1 MKKCIKCDSF
11 GIVNN
16 KLLVTNYLL
25 LYLWRG
31 WILAYHVELSLRS
44 SVFNLLVKIYSSI
57 YFVKF
62 IKNDS
67 FCISIYLNH
76 ALKIHILHSAL
87 ISSPYMNW
95 TSWSRYDTAVFRA
108 VIFNGRRISWNIK
121 VSVSFEG
128 CDLMRLKP
136 YSENSFNSKNNSEFI

>member
-44 SVFNLLVKIYSSI
+44 SGEVHK
-57 YFVKF
+57 KWF
-62 IKNDS
+62 IL
-67 FCISIYLNH
+67 YLN
-76 ALKIHILHSAL
+76 LFESCFKIHILHSAL

-95 TSWSRYDTAVFRA
+95 TSWSGYDRAVFRA

-136 YSENSFNSKNNSEFI
+136 YSENLLNSKNNSEFI